1 MVWEPATTAT
11 SDDRRLRFERSSLED
26 CPTVVGGLEADEA
39 DEVFPDKV
47 LWRGLGFGGTA
58 GELRELVEDSDPVLG
73 LGEAAPEVR

>member
-26 CPTVVGGLEADEA
+26 CPTVVGGLEE
-39 DEVFPDKV
+39 DEVFPDRG
-47 LWRGLGFGGTA
+47 LWRGLGSGGTA
-58 GELRELVEDSDPVLG
+58 GEPRELVEDSDPVLG